1 MCLGQG
7 GRRDDATTEGLQREN
22 QPQGHHTLSQ
32 LQMGLWMGK
41 TELGTGARGG
51 KRFGGMPFGSHF
63 SGMLR
68 GDYLGLNLF

>member
-1 MCLGQG
+1 MVPSTVALPRQNQRQGRGQTFSG
-7 GRRDDATTEGLQREN
+7 QHTGLRV
-22 QPQGHHTLSQ
+22 
-32 LQMGLWMGK
+32 GK

>member
-1 MCLGQG
+1 MVALP
-7 GRRDDATTEGLQREN
+7 REN
-22 QPQGHHTLSQ
+22 PWQGWGHTLPGQ
-32 LQMGLWMGK
+32 QAGLCMGK

-51 KRFGGMPFGSHF
+51 KRFGGVPFGSHF

>member
-1 MCLGQG
+1 
-7 GRRDDATTEGLQREN
+7 
-22 QPQGHHTLSQ
+22 
-32 LQMGLWMGK
+32 MGLWMGK

>member
-1 MCLGQG
+1 MALP
-7 GRRDDATTEGLQREN
+7 REN
-22 QPQGHHTLSQ
+22 PRQGWGHPPPGQQT
-32 LQMGLWMGK
+32 GLRMGK

-51 KRFGGMPFGSHF
+51 KRFGGVPFGSHF